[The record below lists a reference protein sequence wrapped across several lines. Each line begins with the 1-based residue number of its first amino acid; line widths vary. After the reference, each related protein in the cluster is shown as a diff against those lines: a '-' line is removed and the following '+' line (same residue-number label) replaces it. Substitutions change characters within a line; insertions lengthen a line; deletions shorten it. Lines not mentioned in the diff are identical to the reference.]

1 MHCAVEQGWTKRFLE
16 ELHHWSMDEKALKR
30 SHHHA
35 TVVSDPE
42 TGLVLDWI
50 HGRHRKATQTMFN
63 RLVPGEQK
71 QSVQTI
77 TTDRWHVSIRL
88 AKELLPTASW
98 IHDRFH
104 WIQSLNRAIDA
115 VRRREVQHHAILK
128 NSRLARWKKP
138 QNRTEK
144 QDILFEAMQQ
154 AHGQARKA

>member
-1 MHCAVEQGWTKRFLE
+1 
-16 ELHHWSMDEKALKR
+16 MDEKALKR

>member
-1 MHCAVEQGWTKRFLE
+1 
-16 ELHHWSMDEKALKR
+16 
-30 SHHHA
+30 
-35 TVVSDPE
+35 
-42 TGLVLDWI
+42 
-50 HGRHRKATQTMFN
+50 MFN